1 MERTCLNR
9 YINFDHV
16 LLLKCEEKKKK
27 NLIELTHKASISL
40 TIMYLVSYGHQF
52 IQTNIKVD

>member
-1 MERTCLNR
+1 MYFYSNA
-9 YINFDHV
+9 
-16 LLLKCEEKKKK
+16 KKKKK

-52 IQTNIKVD
+52 IQTDIKVD